1 VRRVRSRSL
10 TVPGPGAAV
19 RRRTTASLTA
29 LVLLAA
35 ACSADGGGDG
45 PEATVTDEE
54 LAVATEEAG
63 CDVVVV
69 DEQFETTHLDPA
81 EAPPAT
87 ELYPDRP
94 AVGGPHFAEWLTAG
108 VFDAP
113 IEERAAVHNLEHG
126 AVAVYL
132 DPNLDD
138 DQVEAITG
146 WATQR
151 NDAGLLDER
160 TGAGLLVA
168 PWEGQLLPPIAFRAW
183 GVAADC
189 ERFDQTFAD
198 GFVRE
203 HFGTA
208 GDAPEGSLGSDP
220 TQVIGSPDDAD
231 A

>member
-1 VRRVRSRSL
+1 
-10 TVPGPGAAV
+10 V
-19 RRRTTASLTA
+19 RRRTTASLTV
-29 LVLLAA
+29 LVLLVA
-35 ACSADGGGDG
+35 ACSGDDGGDG
-45 PEATVTDEE
+45 GSAPEVTVSDEE
-54 LAVATEEAG
+54 VEVAAQDAG
-63 CDVVVV
+63 CSVFEA
-69 DEQFETTHLDPA
+69 DEDFETTHLEPE
-81 EAPPAT
+81 EAPPAA

-94 AVGGPHFAEWLTAG
+94 AVGGPHFGEWLTAG

-113 IEERAAVHNLEHG
+113 VEERAAVHNLEHG

-132 DPNLDD
+132 DPDLDE
-138 DQVEAITG
+138 DQVEAVAG

-168 PWEGQLLPPIAFRAW
+168 PWEGQLLPQVAFRAW
-183 GVAADC
+183 GVGADC

-198 GFVRE
+198 GFVRD

-208 GDAPEGSLGSDP
+208 GDAPEGSLGTDP
-220 TQVIGSPDDAD
+220 MQVIGTPDDAD

>member
-1 VRRVRSRSL
+1 VL
-10 TVPGPGAAV
+10 
-19 RRRTTASLTA
+19 RRTAARLTA
-29 LVLLAA
+29 LLLLTA
-35 ACSADGGGDG
+35 ACAGDEGGGDG
-45 PEATVTDEE
+45 TEVTVDDEE
-54 LAVATEEAG
+54 VAVATEEAG

-69 DEQFETTHLDPA
+69 DEEFETTHLDPD
-81 EAPPAT
+81 EAPPAG
-87 ELYPDRP
+87 ELYPERP
-94 AVGGPHFAEWLTAG
+94 AVGGPHVGEWLRAG

-113 IEERAAVHNLEHG
+113 VEERAAVHNLEHG

-132 DPNLDD
+132 DPDLDD
-138 DQVEAITG
+138 DQVEAVTG

-151 NDAGLLDER
+151 NEAGLLDER

-168 PWEGQLLPPIAFRAW
+168 PWEEQLSPQVAFRAW

-198 GFVRE
+198 GFVRD

-220 TQVIGSPDDAD
+220 TEVIGTPADAD

>member
-1 VRRVRSRSL
+1 
-10 TVPGPGAAV
+10 V

-29 LVLLAA
+29 LLLLAA
-35 ACSADGGGDG
+35 ACSSADDGGGGDG
-45 PEATVTDEE
+45 PEVTVTDEE
-54 LAVATEEAG
+54 VAAATEEAG
-63 CDVVVV
+63 CDVVAV
-69 DEQFETTHLDPA
+69 DEEFETTHLDPA
-81 EAPPAT
+81 EAPPAA

-94 AVGGPHFAEWLTAG
+94 AVGGPHFGEWLSAG
-108 VFDAP
+108 IFDAP
-113 IEERAAVHNLEHG
+113 VEERAAVHNLEHG

-138 DQVEAITG
+138 DQVEEVTG

-168 PWEGQLLPPIAFRAW
+168 PWEGPLLAQVAFRAW

-189 ERFDQTFAD
+189 ERFDRTFAD
-198 GFVRE
+198 GFVRD

-208 GDAPEGSLGSDP
+208 GDAPEGTLGTDP
-220 TQVIGSPDDAD
+220 TQVIGTPDDPD